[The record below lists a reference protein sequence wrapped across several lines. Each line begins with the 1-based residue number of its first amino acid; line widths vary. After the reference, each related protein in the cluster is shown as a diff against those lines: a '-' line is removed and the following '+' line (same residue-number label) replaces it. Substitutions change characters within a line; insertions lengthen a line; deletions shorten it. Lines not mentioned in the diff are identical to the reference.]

1 MALLKSDFHFDLPEH
16 LIAQQP
22 VTPRSSARM
31 LVLDGEASM
40 TDTHVHQLPQWLNAG
55 DLLIFNDTKVI
66 PARLFGHK
74 NTGGKVEVMV
84 ERLLPNN
91 QARVQVRASKAPK
104 NDALIAL
111 ATSDGSPSPMLKVLG
126 RDASFFHVALM
137 GDDLAEHA
145 LLEVLETHGHMPLPP
160 YIQRDDTA
168 EDQQRY
174 QTLFAEK
181 PGAVAA
187 PTAGL
192 HFDEALKHA
201 LAERGVHTATLTLH
215 VGAGTF
221 MPMRVDALADHTMHH
236 ERIEVSPALCQRI
249 QDTKAQGGR
258 IIAVGTTVLRALESA
273 WQDGAVRP
281 FHGETDI
288 FIYPGKPVHSID
300 ALLTNFH
307 LPESTLLMLVSA
319 FMGTERMLAAYRH
332 AVAQQY
338 RFFSYGDAMLLVRP
352 NKES

>member
-1 MALLKSDFHFDLPEH
+1 MTSCIALLKSDFHFDLPEA

-22 VTPRSSARM
+22 ATPRSSARM
-31 LVLDGEASM
+31 LVLDGETSM

-66 PARLFGHK
+66 PARLFGQK
-74 NTGGKVEVMV
+74 STGGKVEVMV

-91 QARVQVRASKAPK
+91 QARVQIRASKAPK
-104 NDALIAL
+104 PNTTIAL
-111 ATSDGSPSPMLKVLG
+111 HTTDGSPSPMLQVLG
-126 RDASFFHVALM
+126 RDAAFFQVALM
-137 GDDLAEHA
+137 GEGLDDHA
-145 LLEVLETHGHMPLPP
+145 LLRVLEAHGHMPLPP
-160 YIQRDDTA
+160 YIQRDDNI

-192 HFDEALKHA
+192 HFDEPLKQALTAH
-201 LAERGVHTATLTLH
+201 GVQTGTITLH

-221 MPMRVDALADHTMHH
+221 MPMRVDAISDHTMHH
-236 ERIEVSPALCQRI
+236 ERIEVSPSLCQQI
-249 QDTKAQGGR
+249 HETKAQGGR

-273 WQDGAVRP
+273 WQNDSVQP

-288 FIYPGKPVHSID
+288 FIYPGKSIHSID

-332 AVAQQY
+332 AVEKQY
-338 RFFSYGDAMLLVRP
+338 RFFSYGDAMLLVP
-352 NKES
+352 